1 MGATIRNDNSYI
13 GYEYRDVSVE
23 SNMESL
29 YVDSYECFG
38 WQFEGRQPS
47 LLGIASGAVN
57 LKFKRDRKIKNKMEL
72 TRLQRQF
79 ENYAEDVCNLEKSKY
94 TSATIVASVYGLIG
108 AVMIA
113 LSVFLI
119 SDMLLAAQY
128 TMPLVVLTG
137 AVGLLCWVLLYP
149 ALKKQKAK
157 AAAKANPLIEQK
169 YDSINEACEKGHIL
183 LMAD

>member
-1 MGATIRNDNSYI
+1 MKDREYV
-13 GYEYRDVSVE
+13 GYEYKDITTSRD
-23 SNMESL
+23 MEGL
-29 YVDSYECFG
+29 YADSYPSFG
-38 WQFEGRQPS
+38 WE
-47 LLGIASGAVN
+47 LESGGPCLSTGLIGSGVVN

>member
-1 MGATIRNDNSYI
+1 MKDKEYV
-13 GYEYRDVSVE
+13 GYEYKDIITNRD
-23 SNMESL
+23 MEGL
-29 YVDSYECFG
+29 YADAYPSFG
-38 WQFEGRQPS
+38 WELEGGGPS
-47 LLGIASGAVN
+47 IVAGLTGSGAVN

-119 SDMLLAAQY
+119 SDMLSAAEY

-149 ALKKQKAK
+149 ALKRQKAK